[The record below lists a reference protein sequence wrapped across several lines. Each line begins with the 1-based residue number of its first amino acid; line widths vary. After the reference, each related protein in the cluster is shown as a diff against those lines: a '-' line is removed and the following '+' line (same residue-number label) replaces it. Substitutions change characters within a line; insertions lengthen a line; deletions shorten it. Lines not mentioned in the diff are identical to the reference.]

1 MPAASAPVI
10 APPATG
16 IDPARLPDVWRGSEL
31 ARSRLPVTASGH
43 AVLDAQLPGGGWPRS
58 ALVELLLQQSG
69 IGEMQILQP
78 ALRTVA
84 AQRPIAL
91 VQPPHVPHTRAAQ
104 AWGIDAARLLWLR
117 AAKSADA
124 LWAAEQ
130 ALKQGVCSAVLLWQS
145 EIRAESLRRLHLA
158 AQTSETLFLVFR
170 PMACAAES
178 SPALLR
184 LGLRPAHG
192 GVHVSILKRRGP
204 SCDDAL
210 YVRLAGM
217 PDRRHLPETNHA
229 SPVPQPV
236 LAVAAAQRAAS
247 VLV

>member
-1 MPAASAPVI
+1 MLAASVPVI

-31 ARSRLPVTASGH
+31 ARSRVPVTASGH
-43 AVLDAQLPGGGWPRS
+43 AALDAQLPGGGWPRS
-58 ALVELLLQQSG
+58 ALIELLLQQPG
-69 IGEMQILQP
+69 IGEMQVLQP
-78 ALRTVA
+78 ALRAVA
-84 AQRPIAL
+84 AERPIAL
-91 VQPPHVPHTRAAQ
+91 VQPPYVPQARAAQ
-104 AWGIDAARLLWLR
+104 AWGIDAERLLWLR
-117 AAKSADA
+117 AAKGADA

-130 ALKQGVCSAVLLWQS
+130 ALKHGACSAVLLWQT

-158 AQTSETLFLVFR
+158 AQTSETLFLVLR
-170 PMACAAES
+170 PIACAAEP

-210 YVRLAGM
+210 YVRLPGM
-217 PDRRHLPETNHA
+217 PDRRHQPETDHA
-229 SPVPQPV
+229 SPVPQRAF
-236 LAVAAAQRAAS
+236 AVAAAQRAAS